1 MSKRN
6 ILQFTASLSVLLLC
20 AVLFLSPTVTTPDI
34 IADNTTVTEKVI
46 TVDEVAAPTEQ
57 TVETPVIKEY
67 TEEQLKVRFASML
80 NLNRCYGSAFDGFQG
95 IAKASALALFD
106 YSTDVAGYDL
116 CVNTCLVEGF
126 AKSFYGVALTEDCL
140 NSTDAPNGYFAMP
153 VFESGTQLHKVVSVT
168 KNGDVYEVFSEVTT
182 YYGGDDTESS
192 LAKSTFVVDSKSE
205 FGFNLTYCEI
215 L

>member
-6 ILQFTASLSVLLLC
+6 ILQFTAFLSVLLLC
-20 AVLFLSPTVTTPDI
+20 AVLFLSLNLTTPAV
-34 IADNTTVTEKVI
+34 ADDSAAVCETVI

-57 TVETPVIKEY
+57 AVETPVIKEY

-80 NLNRCYGSAFDGFQG
+80 NLNRCYDSAFDDLQG
-95 IAKASALALFD
+95 VAEASALALFD
-106 YSTDVAGYDL
+106 YSTDIMGYDL

-126 AKSFYGVALTEDCL
+126 AKSFYGVSLTEECL

-153 VFESGTQLHKVVSVT
+153 VFEGGTQLHKVVSIT
-168 KNGDVYEVFSEVTT
+168 QNGDVYEVFSQVTT
-182 YYGGDDTESS
+182 YYGGDDTEDS
-192 LAKSTFVVDSKSE
+192 LAKSTFVADSESE